1 MKRTRMEAMKAEQT
15 ARMARM
21 ARSVPKSIKLARV
34 VADELALMDWLDK
47 ADTEAQEEIARL
59 ERA

>member
-1 MKRTRMEAMKAEQT
+1 MEAMKAEQT
-15 ARMARM
+15 ARMARKV
-21 ARSVPKSIKLARV
+21 SVQRIKLARV

-47 ADTEAQEEIARL
+47 ADTEAQDEIARL

>member
-15 ARMARM
+15 ARMARKV
-21 ARSVPKSIKLARV
+21 SVQRIKLARV

-47 ADTEAQEEIARL
+47 ADTEAQDEIARL

>member
-15 ARMARM
+15 ARMART
-21 ARSVPKSIKLARV
+21 ASVPKIKLARV

-47 ADTEAQEEIARL
+47 ADTEAQDEIARL

>member
-1 MKRTRMEAMKAEQT
+1 MEAMKAEQT
-15 ARMARM
+15 ARMART
-21 ARSVPKSIKLARV
+21 ASVPKIKLARV

-47 ADTEAQEEIARL
+47 ADTEAQDEIARL